1 MNTFIESVKRLY
13 KSGQLTRLEVENL
26 LARKAI
32 SEEEKN
38 YILN

>member
-1 MNTFIESVKRLY
+1 MNTFIESLKRLY

-26 LARKAI
+26 LIQKAI